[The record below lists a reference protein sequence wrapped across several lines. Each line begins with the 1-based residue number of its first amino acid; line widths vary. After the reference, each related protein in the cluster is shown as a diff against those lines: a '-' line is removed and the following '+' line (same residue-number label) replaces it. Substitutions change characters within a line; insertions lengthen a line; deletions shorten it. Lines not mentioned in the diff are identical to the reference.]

1 LFFVKTQLRFLGW
14 RRAKVWDSSVDSE
27 ILGLF
32 PRRGIAI
39 ADLFSLRRIGILEEN
54 VTTRTG

>member
-1 LFFVKTQLRFLGW
+1 
-14 RRAKVWDSSVDSE
+14 VWDSSVDSE